1 MDGDI
6 SVDSEP
12 GMGSQFTVR
21 IPLYGAQY
29 PQKKAWEGLSGK
41 RCWLAVRNA
50 SLCQFLETS
59 LQRSGIVVTTYEGQ
73 EPTPEDVL
81 ITDEVVSQKWQGRA
95 VVTFCRR
102 HIGIP
107 LEKAPGSGYTV
118 WLPRMSYRHCWR
130 VFI

>member
-1 MDGDI
+1 M
-6 SVDSEP
+6 
-12 GMGSQFTVR
+12 
-21 IPLYGAQY
+21 
-29 PQKKAWEGLSGK
+29 EGLSGK